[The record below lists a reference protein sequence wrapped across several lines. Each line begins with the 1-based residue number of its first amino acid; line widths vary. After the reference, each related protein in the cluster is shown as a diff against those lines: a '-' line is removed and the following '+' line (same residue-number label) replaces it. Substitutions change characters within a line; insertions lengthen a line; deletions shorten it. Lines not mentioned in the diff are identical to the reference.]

1 MIEKCE
7 HRMPCN
13 RCTKFNV
20 TCDAPDIKC
29 YHEWVLIDVYKNV
42 NPDPYDIFDKQ
53 KNKQQGTC
61 VCEKCGAR
69 MKIKVDW

>member
-13 RCTKFNV
+13 RCTKFDV

-29 YHEWVLIDVYKNV
+29 DHKWVLKDIYKNV
-42 NPDPYDIFDKQ
+42 EPYHPITRQKNPD
-53 KNKQQGTC
+53 QGIC
-61 VCEKCGAR
+61 VCEECGAR
-69 MKIKVDW
+69 MKILVNL